1 MPIAGTN
8 FGWGSSA
15 ATPSRGAAWV
25 SGGSPNQQTLLAV
38 AVPALF
44 VAVPILAG
52 VTVAVAMAVTVAM
65 SMVVMS
71 IPIPVP
77 MFIVSASMSMGSMA
91 VTVLV
96 VTITVTV
103 AVAVTVTVT
112 IRVTVLVITVA
123 GLTAARPIL
132 APLVAV
138 ALHASRDG
146 YAPLFGVDRVHASV
160 EHARGEVPTP
170 VLTGGRCLA
179 VLLETD
185 GQCQPGFHVAFVQ
198 VTAGLDT
205 VIAQLGGDGFAFLI
219 AGGQLRLFAVLRDAL
234 GMRFPSKLDASGFVA
249 TWLESIEAL
258 LEHHS
263 GGKLTPILTGDAV
276 LRDALGK
283 RFPSKLDAIGF
294 VATWLESIEALLE
307 HRGGRELTAALTG
320 RWLGIAALLCDAV
333 RQRFPGDRSTS
344 LLLATVASGS
354 VFTSGSGLGLE
365 TAVLDASIVDFPGVA
380 LAPIF
385 AGRLLWRRALP
396 GALEEAVDRAPEA
409 LLPTDTRVVF
419 RASVEDGKR
428 RPDTIITAL
437 AGRNAF
443 AIGSCIE
450 NRRKLGPVARSVA
463 TAALQKQ
470 NGSCKNGEYGC
481 CEFHDCLPCL
491 PLMAPT
497 EEQRAYTNQCPA
509 VLPL

>member
-1 MPIAGTN
+1 M
-8 FGWGSSA
+8 SM
-15 ATPSRGAAWV
+15 
-25 SGGSPNQQTLLAV
+25 AV
-38 AVPALF
+38 T
-44 VAVPILAG
+44 VAMSMA

-65 SMVVMS
+65 SMVSM
-71 IPIPVP
+71 PMPMPVP
-77 MFIVSASMSMGSMA
+77 MFIVSTSMSMGSMA

-103 AVAVTVTVT
+103 AVAVAVTVT

-123 GLTAARPIL
+123 GLTAARPVL
-132 APLVAV
+132 TPLVAV
-138 ALHASRDG
+138 ALNASRDG

-160 EHARGEVPTP
+160 EHPRGKVPAP
-170 VLTGGRCLA
+170 VLTGGSFLT
-179 VLLETD
+179 VLFETD
-185 GQCQPGFHVAFVQ
+185 AQCQPGFHVAFIE
-198 VTAGLDT
+198 VTTGLDT

-219 AGGQLRLFAVLRDAL
+219 AGGQLRLFAVLGDAL

-258 LEHHS
+258 LEHCS

-283 RFPSKLDAIGF
+283 RFPSKLDASGF

-307 HRGGRELTAALTG
+307 HRGGRELTATLTG
-320 RWLGIAALLCDAV
+320 RWLGIAAVLCDAV
-333 RQRFPGDRSTS
+333 RQRFPGDRSTA
-344 LLLATVASGS
+344 LFLATVTSGSVFTSGAVFASGS

>member
-103 AVAVTVTVT
+103 AVAVTVT

-258 LEHHS
+258 LEH
-263 GGKLTPILTGDAV
+263 
-276 LRDALGK
+276 
-283 RFPSKLDAIGF
+283 
-294 VATWLESIEALLE
+294 
-307 HRGGRELTAALTG
+307 RGGRELTAALTG
-320 RWLGIAALLCDAV
+320 RWLGIAAVLCDAV

-344 LLLATVASGS
+344 LFLATVTSGSVFTSGAVSASGS

-481 CEFHDCLPCL
+481 CEFHDCLPSLQLMVPKGDASIHERMPSCL
-491 PLMAPT
+491 
-497 EEQRAYTNQCPA
+497 AYVTRGKAGILQCKLA
-509 VLPL
+509 HNSATRVA